1 MRGQADYTLD
11 TARQGSDGDGV
22 AFISGKTVFGGY
34 LTNEWAIAGLSA
46 TVSLRKRSAGEGQ
59 HS

>member
-11 TARQGSDGDGV
+11 TARQGSDRRRV

-34 LTNEWAIAGLSA
+34 LTNDVGIAGLSA
-46 TVSLRKRSAGEGQ
+46 TVSLRKRSAGEATT
-59 HS
+59 S

>member
-11 TARQGSDGDGV
+11 TARQVRIGDGV

-34 LTNEWAIAGLSA
+34 RRMTWAIAGLSA
-46 TVSLRKRSAGEGQ
+46 TVSLRKRSREKRQ